1 MQKIKGDL
9 IQLALEGEFDVI
21 IHGCNCFCTMG
32 AGIAKQIKSTFPEA
46 YQADLQTEKGNQ
58 SKLGDISWTK
68 VETSKGELII
78 VNGYTQF
85 HWKGNGRKVDY
96 DAVRA
101 VFQKVKQQFSGF
113 RIAYPAIGAG
123 LAGGDWAIISAIIAE
138 ELNGEDH
145 TFVEFKK

>member
-138 ELNGEDH
+138 ELNSEDH

>member
-9 IQLALEGEFDVI
+9 IELALEGEFDVI